1 MKSTFAQPNLR
12 DQQRVDVTADIL
24 LERPDGCQ
32 CNCTTANLSRSGV
45 MVSCDQ
51 STANLLI
58 QGDRALASGSPIYV
72 KARFSVPMQP
82 AQPVIIAAGKIVHF
96 RRMAQDWFQVGIQF
110 EKFEGGGSACVDQ
123 YVRSLLNER
132 GKSA

>member
-1 MKSTFAQPNLR
+1 MKSTSAQPNLR
-12 DQQRVDVTADIL
+12 DQQRVDVTADIV

-32 CNCTTANLSRSGV
+32 CSCTTENLSRSGV

-51 STANLLI
+51 STANLLA
-58 QGDRALASGSPIYV
+58 QGNRALAPGNPMPV

-82 AQPVIIAAGKIVHF
+82 AQPVIIAAGNIVHF
-96 RRMAQDWFQVGIQF
+96 RRIAQDRFQVGIQF
-110 EKFEGGGSACVDQ
+110 EEFEGGGSACVDQ

>member
-1 MKSTFAQPNLR
+1 MKSTSAQPNLR

-32 CNCTTANLSRSGV
+32 CNCITANLSRSGV

-51 STANLLI
+51 STANLLA
-58 QGDRALASGSPIYV
+58 QGNRALAPGNPMLV
-72 KARFSVPMQP
+72 KARFSVPVQP

-96 RRMAQDWFQVGIQF
+96 RRMAQDRFQVGIQF
-110 EKFEGGGSACVDQ
+110 EKFEGSGSACVDQ